1 MSGGDVSADTLA
13 NYENELPHVPRLSAS
28 TSLVK
33 HLGATS
39 HILVG
44 TPSLDPSLRVG
55 GDFLEIPG
63 LGWQHDTPWTQH
75 ESKLKADRRT
85 PHHALSTQP
94 ATLCARP
101 DHRGPQR
108 GRDRPYR
115 LRYPCA
121 CRRRRETRDQKV
133 VVNGAGWGHGKG
145 MSQYGASGA
154 AKKGL
159 TYDKILGFY
168 YTGTTLGAL
177 KNTTM
182 RVWITADSDATST
195 SAQSR
200 VRSSRTQ
207 LATSSPFRRG
217 PSTRGGGSLG

>member
-33 HLGATS
+33 HLGVTS

-121 CRRRRETRDQKV
+121 CRRRRETRRPEGRRQWRRL
-133 VVNGAGWGHGKG
+133 GSREGHVPIRG
-145 MSQYGASGA
+145 
-154 AKKGL
+154 
-159 TYDKILGFY
+159 
-168 YTGTTLGAL
+168 
-177 KNTTM
+177 
-182 RVWITADSDATST
+182 
-195 SAQSR
+195 
-200 VRSSRTQ
+200 VRSSQ
-207 LATSSPFRRG
+207 EG
-217 PSTRGGGSLG
+217 PHLRQDPRLLLHRNDDRHSEEHHNARLDHR